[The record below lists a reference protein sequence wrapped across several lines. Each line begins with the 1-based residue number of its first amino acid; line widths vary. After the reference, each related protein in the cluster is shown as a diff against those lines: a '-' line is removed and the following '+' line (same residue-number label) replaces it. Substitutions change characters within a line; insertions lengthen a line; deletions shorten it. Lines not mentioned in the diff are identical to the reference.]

1 MELFKFNL
9 WANLRLLEACAD
21 LEIVELNAALPG
33 TFGSIGE
40 TLVHLVAA
48 EERYVSRFTGQLPAH
63 PLRKSEG
70 IPGFDELRR
79 RAHAGG
85 DGLIAIATRLE
96 PGQTLQLAYASQ
108 IRELPAINVLIQA
121 VNHAGDHR

>member
-48 EERYVSRFTGQLPAH
+48 EERYVIRFP
-63 PLRKSEG
+63 
-70 IPGFDELRR
+70 
-79 RAHAGG
+79 
-85 DGLIAIATRLE
+85 
-96 PGQTLQLAYASQ
+96 
-108 IRELPAINVLIQA
+108 
-121 VNHAGDHR
+121 

>member
-48 EERYVSRFTGQLPAH
+48 EERYLT
-63 PLRKSEG
+63 
-70 IPGFDELRR
+70 LRR
-79 RAHAGG
+79 G
-85 DGLIAIATRLE
+85 
-96 PGQTLQLAYASQ
+96 
-108 IRELPAINVLIQA
+108 
-121 VNHAGDHR
+121 